1 MHQLLTNI
9 KDFCREACE
18 GSAKGSGGALSISSI
33 DSQDRLQCAVSLIIS
48 AIGLL
53 LLQTKQQPSAE

>member
-9 KDFCREACE
+9 KDFCREAWE
-18 GSAKGSGGALSISSI
+18 GSAKGSGGALSTSSI

-48 AIGLL
+48 TIGLL
-53 LLQTKQQPSAE
+53 LL